1 MITLK
6 TPEFN
11 IGNVSNETGLIFIS
25 EDGYFDAQLM
35 AIRHVKEDPKFAKDD
50 DGNPREPR
58 DQYSFLFDVKVGE
71 LRSHVA
77 TKPMTMTFSDKSLM
91 PKFWEK
97 AFTME
102 SVEDFVEKLYDGDN
116 LKPIACR
123 VNIVTTT
130 KGDRTYA
137 RIEAVSKLL
146 ESGFRGS
153 PANVYD
159 TKVFGKDAI
168 EVDFAK
174 GYTLA
179 NKKEAPSEV
188 HPEGDSDYFATE
200 FNK

>member
-179 NKKEAPSEV
+179 NKKETPPEVPS
-188 HPEGDSDYFATE
+188 EGDSDYFATE